1 MTALQIEN
9 KISITEFRQILIAS
23 QLLGNAS
30 RLGMAEVV
38 EQAGPIRTL
47 GGVDVYLAIR
57 ARIPDFKR
65 DQLDQAVEQR
75 MVQVIPAAR
84 GCIYLVAKPDVPC
97 ALRFA
102 AQLRAS
108 RDDREFKKAG
118 IQEGELEQL
127 GRVIVRTLQEQG
139 HLSTTQL
146 RKQLPEGCFR
156 SLGDVGKKLGISS
169 TLSPALRLLEFEGQI
184 ERFLKGQRLDSE
196 KYLWDVTNLDQSS
209 SLTDFSEPAARN
221 RRLAE
226 IYFRA
231 AGLGTLKMFATWSGL
246 NQRDSKAA
254 IAELNLQTFQLE
266 SEDVALLGFDGIEPA
281 SIEGV
286 SFLPF
291 EDNLI
296 ALQAGPQ
303 RLVDPRHYDVPVPVW
318 GRTRQATLGQ
328 ARHSTL
334 RSIIASNQIAGFWE
348 YDPQGRRVET
358 FCFADLTS
366 QLEQEVRHS
375 AEQLGNFINIELEHG
390 RSFSIDT
397 DKALSERVR
406 FIRSLQ

>member
-328 ARHSTL
+328 ALHSTL

>member
-38 EQAGPIRTL
+38 EQASPIRTL

-102 AQLRAS
+102 AHLRAS

-139 HLSTTQL
+139 RLSTTQL

-303 RLVDPRHYDVPVPVW
+303 QLVDPRHYDVPVPVW